1 MALHLRRY
9 KLILKN
15 QGYSQDYY
23 HLCIKKLN
31 DIDGMPGNRIS
42 NPKKFLKHLIKQLN
56 ISSLILPLPKI
67 GIIFI
72 NNPE

>member
-23 HLCIKKLN
+23 HLGIKKLY
-31 DIDGMPGNRIS
+31 DIEDIPGIRIS
-42 NPKKFLKHLIKQLN
+42 NTKNLLINLV
-56 ISSLILPLPKI
+56 
-67 GIIFI
+67 
-72 NNPE
+72 